1 MRHCHTQMSSWVT
14 IMASKPRG
22 TLYTGVT
29 ADLVRRTYEHREGL
43 VDGFTRDYG
52 VKLLVWYEAY
62 DDMRDAIQRE
72 KNIKHWRRQW
82 KLELVEKMNP
92 KWENLW
98 GRITR

>member
-1 MRHCHTQMSSWVT
+1 MSSWVY

-82 KLELVEKMNP
+82 KLELVEQMNP
-92 KWENLW
+92 KWEDLW
-98 GRITR
+98 GQITR

>member
-1 MRHCHTQMSSWVT
+1 MRHCHTQMSSWVY

-29 ADLVRRTYEHREGL
+29 ADLVRRTYKHREGL

-72 KNIKHWRRQW
+72 KNIKHWVRNW
-82 KLELVEKMNP
+82 KIELIEQMNP
-92 KWENLW
+92 KWEDLW